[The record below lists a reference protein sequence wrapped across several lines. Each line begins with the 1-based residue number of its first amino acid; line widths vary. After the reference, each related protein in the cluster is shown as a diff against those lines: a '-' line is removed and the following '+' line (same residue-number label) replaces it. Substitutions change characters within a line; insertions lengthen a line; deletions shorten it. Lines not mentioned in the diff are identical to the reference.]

1 LHVRITICY
10 ALGPSTH
17 PPIHSSNTHF
27 DAFSDIHIWTH
38 FDAFE
43 KQLSKRW

>member
-1 LHVRITICY
+1 VRITICY

-17 PPIHSSNTHF
+17 PSIHSSN
-27 DAFSDIHIWTH
+27 FSDIHIWTH